1 MELIASGTVTT
12 LLANVSSGVT
22 ATGATLWVI
31 VALAVSIP
39 LTFYVIHKVMGLFP
53 GKGGRKVA

>member
-1 MELIASGTVTT
+1 MELISTGTVTT

-22 ATGATLWVI
+22 STGNTLWVI

-53 GKGGRKVA
+53 KTGGRRGN

>member
-12 LLANVSSGVT
+12 LLANVSDGVT
-22 ATGATLWVI
+22 TTGSTLWVI

-53 GKGGRKVA
+53 KAGGRRG